1 MRPTHRPNLPL
12 IILVY
17 GMVASAGHAAAQ
29 QATNATAAAVA
40 EFNKQVKAYMAL
52 HVKEEGSLQDVKKG
66 ATPAE
71 VQAFEKALAGRIKTA
86 RATAK
91 QGDVFV
97 ADVVP
102 VFRKIFADYYQRR
115 SGREKR
121 LLFDEV
127 PNFKPEVNMTY
138 PVNAPKATFPPRL
151 SLALPDL
158 TDELE
163 YRLVAT
169 SLILRDSE
177 ANLIVDYIPNVL
189 PPSTKPANPAGPA
202 NP

>member
-1 MRPTHRPNLPL
+1 ML
-12 IILVY
+12 
-17 GMVASAGHAAAQ
+17 ASADHAAAQ

>member
-1 MRPTHRPNLPL
+1 MLSTYRPRLL
-12 IILVY
+12 LVIGLC
-17 GMVASAGHAAAQ
+17 GMLASAAPATAQ
-29 QATNATAAAVA
+29 QATNPIAAAIA

-52 HVKEEGSLQDVKKG
+52 HAKEEGSLQDVKKG

-71 VQAFEKALAGRIKTA
+71 VLAFENQLAGRIKTA

-91 QGDVFV
+91 QGDIC
-97 ADVVP
+97 APDAVP
-102 VFRKIFADYYQRR
+102 VFKKIFIDYYQRR

-151 SLALPDL
+151 ALALPEL
-158 TDELE
+158 PDELE
-163 YRLVAT
+163 YRLVGT

-177 ANLIVDYIPNVL
+177 ANLIVDPPIP
-189 PPSTKPANPAGPA
+189 
-202 NP
+202 